1 MVAER
6 LKEIQIEI
14 RPALQVI
21 GRYQREDVLI
31 YADTPYIMGTR
42 NGDIY
47 RNEMTDDDH
56 SELLNA
62 LKDHSGPVLIFGY
75 SNELYDDMLSD
86 WQRE

>member
-1 MVAER
+1 
-6 LKEIQIEI
+6 
-14 RPALQVI
+14 
-21 GRYQREDVLI
+21 
-31 YADTPYIMGTR
+31 MGTR

-56 SELLNA
+56 SVLLNA